1 MSVLWETMS
10 GLAPLI
16 RTLPRN
22 YVCNYENV
30 DDKPEDHMR
39 TFVVGV
45 NRSPLDSN
53 DRLALNTQRLDHY
66 ARFIKHVTIHKEDA
80 YYATLHDLSIHTPS
94 DYRLLPEVRTLDIH
108 LDAVNGPEG
117 VDMLLGPRL
126 DAISVRITGMDAG
139 LRWTMVLFSQ
149 MFAVCRG
156 LRTLKADL
164 GDCHAEM
171 MCVVLDALRAAR
183 PPLTTLHLGVQNRIY
198 AYGFSDSCMTTP
210 NESMERLLRAVS
222 GTVHDFSTT
231 VMISPFILPSFSL
244 FRNLQNLVVYVR
256 PPEPS
261 SRSTR
266 LSLPSLRS
274 LEIIADHIFR
284 DTPPWLRWLEA
295 EHLHTLAIFSR
306 ERLDDSCGKGLRDFN
321 VSLLMCSLRKTLQVV
336 SIHTLLQCRHG
347 CILHCN
353 AREFAA
359 HNAKG
364 ARTRGPAARS
374 LAPAKSLFDNEGAV
388 TNGHTRRYARAR
400 AQGNLAGE
408 RGRRL
413 RHWWYASRAST
424 SEPAVAQT
432 GEAPLCLRVG
442 DARPEWAALW

>member
-30 DDKPEDHMR
+30 DDKPKDHMR

-45 NRSPLDSN
+45 DRSPLDSN

-66 ARFIKHVTIHKEDA
+66 ARFIKHVTIHNEDA

-164 GDCHAEM
+164 GDCHAQM

-222 GTVHDFSTT
+222 GTVRDFSTT
-231 VMISPFILPSFSL
+231 IMISPSILPSFSL

-261 SRSTR
+261 YRSTR
-266 LSLPSLRS
+266 LSLPSLCS
-274 LEIIADHIFR
+274 LEIIADHIFWE
-284 DTPPWLRWLEA
+284 TPPWLRWLEA

-306 ERLDDSCGKGLRDFN
+306 EHLDDTCGKRLRDFN
-321 VSLLMCSLRKTLQVV
+321 VSLLMCSFRKTLQVV
-336 SIHTLLQCRHG
+336 SIHTRELSYKGWRPPYNAMRPLLALPKLSALYLPRRWVAEGVLETLAEDRPGIQ
-347 CILHCN
+347 LLEHCPIHPR
-353 AREFAA
+353 AF
-359 HNAKG
+359 
-364 ARTRGPAARS
+364 PDIPDVPLSRS
-374 LAPAKSLFDNEGAV
+374 E
-388 TNGHTRRYARAR
+388 
-400 AQGNLAGE
+400 
-408 RGRRL
+408 
-413 RHWWYASRAST
+413 
-424 SEPAVAQT
+424 
-432 GEAPLCLRVG
+432 
-442 DARPEWAALW
+442 LWSIP

>member
-1 MSVLWETMS
+1 M
-10 GLAPLI
+10 
-16 RTLPRN
+16 
-22 YVCNYENV
+22 
-30 DDKPEDHMR
+30 
-39 TFVVGV
+39 
-45 NRSPLDSN
+45 
-53 DRLALNTQRLDHY
+53 
-66 ARFIKHVTIHKEDA
+66 
-80 YYATLHDLSIHTPS
+80 HDLSIHTPS

-336 SIHTLLQCRHG
+336 SIHTRELSYEGWRPPYNVMRPLLALPKLSALYLPRRWVAEGVLETLAEDRPGIQ
-347 CILHCN
+347 LLEHCPIHPR
-353 AREFAA
+353 AF
-359 HNAKG
+359 
-364 ARTRGPAARS
+364 PDIPDVPLSRS
-374 LAPAKSLFDNEGAV
+374 E
-388 TNGHTRRYARAR
+388 
-400 AQGNLAGE
+400 
-408 RGRRL
+408 
-413 RHWWYASRAST
+413 
-424 SEPAVAQT
+424 
-432 GEAPLCLRVG
+432 
-442 DARPEWAALW
+442 LWSIP